1 MNVFDYLFENT
12 SSLNKNLVLGNK
24 EKISYQQIYDNTLS
38 VTQQIID
45 SFGTENNIIL
55 LSENSVFF
63 ITAYLAIMKSGN
75 VCVPLN
81 PALEDGSLKEI
92 IEKTESKIAFVSKRF
107 FKKLENYDLNLIDNE
122 LVEKWTHLNPGSN
135 SQSFASDFEPEKL
148 AQIIFTS
155 GSTGEQ
161 KGVMLSHKNLIAN
174 TGSILDYLHLTS
186 EDTILIVMPFYY
198 CYGLSL
204 LHTHLRIGGS
214 VVLNN
219 SFVFIGT
226 VINDLNKYACTGFS
240 GVLAIFKSSY
250 EKPKILKLLN
260 SKRSG
265 MLPRQEVNCTMPLYR
280 NFWMHFH
287 KSAFL
292 LCMVKQRPLQDFLIS
307 PPNNYLLSL
316 APWEKEYQ
324 TWSYRL

>member
-174 TGSILDYLHLTS
+174 TGSI
-186 EDTILIVMPFYY
+186 P
-198 CYGLSL
+198 
-204 LHTHLRIGGS
+204 
-214 VVLNN
+214 
-219 SFVFIGT
+219 
-226 VINDLNKYACTGFS
+226 A
-240 GVLAIFKSSY
+240 SY
-250 EKPKILKLLN
+250 
-260 SKRSG
+260 
-265 MLPRQEVNCTMPLYR
+265 
-280 NFWMHFH
+280 F
-287 KSAFL
+287 
-292 LCMVKQRPLQDFLIS
+292 
-307 PPNNYLLSL
+307 
-316 APWEKEYQ
+316 
-324 TWSYRL
+324 